1 MTENGAFI
9 AVSSNT
15 ARLLYVDGNL
25 GTQCVWQESG
35 TLRQGSALWLKN
47 GKAFLTT
54 QGGNAVIHVVDTLKQ
69 PDKEK
74 PPIILSLPSGPLLA
88 RISGDGRCLVVVQ
101 SSVPGSLSVYDMQSL
116 LGGAGPVKPPV
127 VLEDHNHSILALA
140 ASTSSNHIATSKY
153 EGLGLGGCSSGAV
166 YLHEAGAGARRTL
179 GPLPVGPMVMT
190 AKRCLAFSQQSSS
203 LRLAAGADD
212 GQVLVWQIGPMALG
226 PVIMPNKLRGR
237 VMGVCFGTYDKS
249 NAWFSVELNVST
261 ACIAVREDGLLL
273 AVGSKDGRVGLLR
286 VDELMYHGQLTPG
299 MVRVLDL
306 GTHLDLVDIAFQRN
320 RESRDSRDRES
331 RESRDRGVSAA
342 SSGAAL
348 EPSSSQQQAPPADA
362 ADGRRG
368 SGWVAELCGCLE
380 KGPPLKRHATHSMLM
395 AAGSGSQRQGQPD
408 KQDAQAV
415 RATPASTAGPG
426 AGPTAQRQQP
436 VASTTSTSGATGSSV
451 AARPAASAQPAAA
464 PGGPAAG
471 TGSGG
476 ATAAAKGL
484 AGQSSMLQPSGSSGQ
499 LQAVRHS
506 AVTPVVIPGVA
517 PPVVQHR
524 RPSEM
529 GGGGGG
535 HASSSTMLPGTHG
548 AAEEAVGADG
558 QTLTS
563 PAARAAAAAGA
574 SSSSPVSSPLRP
586 RSPRNTISAGG
597 YPPARPYGSSGGDV
611 MSASGLRS
619 YLDDFREEVRDLVRG
634 LQADMVRQA
643 VAAEMVHRN
652 DIALLQQENRVLLE
666 EVNRLRQE
674 LANNLRFGLLGQ
686 QGAPW
691 Q

>member
-1 MTENGAFI
+1 
-9 AVSSNT
+9 
-15 ARLLYVDGNL
+15 
-25 GTQCVWQESG
+25 
-35 TLRQGSALWLKN
+35 
-47 GKAFLTT
+47 
-54 QGGNAVIHVVDTLKQ
+54 
-69 PDKEK
+69 
-74 PPIILSLPSGPLLA
+74 
-88 RISGDGRCLVVVQ
+88 
-101 SSVPGSLSVYDMQSL
+101 MQSL

-140 ASTSSNHIATSKY
+140 ASTSSNHIATSN
-153 EGLGLGGCSSGAV
+153 SSGAV

-237 VMGVCFGTYDKS
+237 VMGVCFGTYDKTPSGALLACSESGQLCATDMRTFPNVQS

-362 ADGRRG
+362 AD
-368 SGWVAELCGCLE
+368 
-380 KGPPLKRHATHSMLM
+380 
-395 AAGSGSQRQGQPD
+395 GSGSQRQGQPD